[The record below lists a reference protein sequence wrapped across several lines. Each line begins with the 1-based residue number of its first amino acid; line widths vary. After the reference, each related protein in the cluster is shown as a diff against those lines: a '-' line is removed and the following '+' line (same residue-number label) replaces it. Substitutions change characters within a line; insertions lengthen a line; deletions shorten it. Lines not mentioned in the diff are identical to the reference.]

1 MTTKLSFNL
10 SKFAMIMLFYIFLSY
25 LLGPVIGYFAF
36 GKSASAAGT
45 GFVIGSIISIILWYM
60 VGSKMV

>member
-1 MTTKLSFNL
+1 MSSNISFDL
-10 SKFAMIMLFYIFLSY
+10 RKFSMIMIFYIFLSY
-25 LLGPVIGYFAF
+25 LIGPVIGYFAL
-36 GKSASAAGT
+36 GKSSSAAGT

>member
-1 MTTKLSFNL
+1 MISNLSFDL
-10 SKFAMIMLFYIFLSY
+10 GKFSMIMLFYIFLSY

-36 GKSASAAGT
+36 GKSSAAAGT
-45 GFVIGSIISIILWYM
+45 GYVIGSIISIILWYT